1 MEVPVGEHLRL
12 DIFDSTL
19 VDSQRC
25 WQLSRWKY
33 RWVNILDLIYLTP
46 HWWIARG
53 ASNCLRW
60 KDRLWEKLKLLM
72 HKLQMLPVK
81 KRRRDGSSFDGN
93 KHDLSEG
100 SGSVTVKNNQ
110 FTSPDDYAPKIR
122 KPYTITKQRERWTEE
137 EHKKFLE
144 ALKLH
149 GRAWR
154 RIEEH
159 VGTKSAVQIRSH
171 AQKFFSKVVRE
182 STSRDVNELKPIEIP
197 PPRPKRKPLH
207 PYPRKLSAP
216 VKTGGQHETSPNS
229 SGSDQE
235 NESPTS
241 ALSTDGSKNFG
252 LGDSDSPN
260 ADSSANGVKLDLSL
274 EENESSPPT
283 ELESCCDEEKRSPDV
298 RSTQSLKL
306 FGKTVMVMDTCSSDM
321 VDPCEGSFLTLIP
334 KKTGVGS
341 LPCGPPVYYM
351 QFLDECSGS
360 SSSVTPWWS
369 LHGSAS
375 HPVAQLV
382 KPTKQ
387 RSEQSAFRKQHR
399 GDAKKKD
406 TCINI
411 KGFVPYKR
419 CVDQRD
425 SDSSSEER
433 EELRVRLVA
442 FGCVEVG

>member
-1 MEVPVGEHLRL
+1 MVE
-12 DIFDSTL
+12 
-19 VDSQRC
+19 
-25 WQLSRWKY
+25 
-33 RWVNILDLIYLTP
+33 
-46 HWWIARG
+46 
-53 ASNCLRW
+53 
-60 KDRLWEKLKLLM
+60 
-72 HKLQMLPVK
+72 
-81 KRRRDGSSFDGN
+81 
-93 KHDLSEG
+93 DLSEG

-387 RSEQSAFRKQHR
+387 
-399 GDAKKKD
+399 
-406 TCINI
+406 
-411 KGFVPYKR
+411 
-419 CVDQRD
+419 
-425 SDSSSEER
+425 SDLEMQN
-433 EELRVRLVA
+433 
-442 FGCVEVG
+442 EVSLTLKLE